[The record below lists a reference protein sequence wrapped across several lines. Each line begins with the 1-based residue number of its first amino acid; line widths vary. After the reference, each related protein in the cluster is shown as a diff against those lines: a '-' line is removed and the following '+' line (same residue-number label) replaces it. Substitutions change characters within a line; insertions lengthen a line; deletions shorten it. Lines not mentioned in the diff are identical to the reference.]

1 VRETFESARPP
12 SAREALRVLARALR
26 WVGPFRA
33 RFAVKAGLTL
43 VSLVPPLLLPW
54 PIKAQID
61 HVALGHPV
69 DPAAWPALLRPLVEP
84 LAGASPTEILLVTL
98 AVQLLLVIAIGAM
111 GSTATE
117 RDQADAHLSAG
128 RDTATTTENDLNYGH
143 SRSSGLLGWFEFR
156 WTLRLTQD
164 LNHHYRSRLFER
176 IHALPITAF
185 DDERIGDAIYR
196 LMVDAPALTQAVYRL
211 LLVPLYAPVGILLVT
226 LVLDA
231 TFGGTR
237 IDEAAL
243 AFLPLGFLAT
253 LPFASRIRRRG
264 EASRRAGATTA
275 STLEEGLSN
284 VLAVQSLGGHA
295 RERARFDRDSAR
307 SFAEYRGLV
316 GVWILAIFAAVAV
329 GAPLVLWLAREGTD
343 LAIEGRLTTGDFAL
357 LVTYFAQVAGYA
369 GSLGTLWMRVQS
381 NAAGLERV
389 FFLMDLPGEDDPPGA
404 RELAPLARE
413 VRLEGVEFAYED
425 GSVALRGVDAALRVG
440 EVTAIVGPAG
450 AGKTT
455 LAWLLPRFLRPTR
468 GRVLFDGEDVA
479 GASLAS
485 LRRQVAFVF
494 QETQLF
500 DASVEE
506 NLRIGRPDATDAE
519 LERAAAI
526 AGADGFIRALPDGWR
541 TRLGRAGGTLS
552 VGQKQRLAIARAL
565 VRDAPILILDEPTSA
580 LDPEKERQLV
590 ASLRA
595 AARSRLVL
603 VIAHRLSTVRA
614 AQQILFLDAGRVV
627 ERGTHAELMA
637 RPGGAYRRFVELQ
650 TRGAA

>member
-12 SAREALRVLARALR
+12 SGREALRVLARALR
-26 WVGPFRA
+26 WVGPFRG

-43 VSLVPPLLLPW
+43 VSLFPPLLLPW
-54 PIKAQID
+54 PIKVQID

-69 DPAAWPALLRPLVEP
+69 DPAAWPASLRPLVEP
-84 LAGASPTEILLVTL
+84 LVGASPTEILLVTL
-98 AVQLLLVIAIGAM
+98 AIQLFLVLAIGAM
-111 GSTATE
+111 GSTVTE
-117 RDQADAHLSAG
+117 RDQADAQLSAG

-143 SRSSGLLGWFEFR
+143 SRASGLLGWFEFR

-176 IHALPITAF
+176 VHALPITAF

-211 LLVPLYAPVGILLVT
+211 LLVPFYAPLGILLVT

-231 TFGGTR
+231 TFGDTR

-307 SFAEYRGLV
+307 SFSEYRGLV
-316 GVWILAIFAAVAV
+316 GLWILAILAAAAV

-343 LAIEGRLTTGDFAL
+343 LAIDGRLTTGDFAL
-357 LVTYFAQVAGYA
+357 LITYFAQVAGFA

-389 FFLMDLPGEDDPPGA
+389 FFLMDLPGEQDAPGA
-404 RELAPLARE
+404 RELPPLARE
-413 VRLEGVEFAYED
+413 VRLESVDFTYED
-425 GSVALRGVDAALRVG
+425 GSAALRGVDATLRVG

-455 LAWLLPRFLRPTR
+455 LAWLLPRFLAPSR
-468 GRVLFDGEDVA
+468 GRVLFDGEDIA
-479 GASLAS
+479 GAALAS

-506 NLRIGRPDATDAE
+506 NLRIGRPDASDAE
-519 LERAAAI
+519 LQRAAEI
-526 AGADGFIRALPDGWR
+526 AGADGFIRALPEGWR

-565 VRDAPILILDEPTSA
+565 VRDAPILVLDEPTSA
-580 LDPEKERQLV
+580 LDPETERQLV
-590 ASLRA
+590 ASLREA
-595 AARSRLVL
+595 SRTRLVL

-614 AQQILFLDAGRVV
+614 AQQILFLDAGRVI

-637 RPGGAYRRFVELQ
+637 RPDGAYRRFVELQ